1 MTSTA
6 SDEIIHEFF
15 PTIRPPQTYCY
26 EHISFDWSL
35 MEPLD
40 YLTNNRY
47 PIEAV
52 VSFSIRHIYVPVF
65 C

>member
-1 MTSTA
+1 MGGV
-6 SDEIIHEFF
+6 
-15 PTIRPPQTYCY
+15 CY

-35 MEPLD
+35 IEPLD

-52 VSFSIRHIYVPVF
+52 VSFSIRHIYVPVLF
-65 C
+65 CSVNKVVFFER

>member
-1 MTSTA
+1 MGGV
-6 SDEIIHEFF
+6 
-15 PTIRPPQTYCY
+15 CY

-35 MEPLD
+35 IEPLN
-40 YLTNNRY
+40 YWTNNRY

>member
-1 MTSTA
+1 MFFN
-6 SDEIIHEFF
+6 IIN
-15 PTIRPPQTYCY
+15 IKSILNCRCY

>member
-1 MTSTA
+1 MISIH
-6 SDEIIHEFF
+6 SLIIKITLCPLKH
-15 PTIRPPQTYCY
+15 CY